1 MYTYDDVLD
10 ALHDLELKNP
20 NVLLSIPENEKRG
33 KKTFPK
39 DHIPGSPDTTK
50 YLHNKTSR
58 DCLLRCRQDGNNLD
72 KILYEKSIV
81 YVKTPQRN
89 NHCFYQAVL
98 SSMHESIKG
107 LKHFHS
113 YTAVHLKYQMLLHL
127 MKNIHKTEL
136 MKEIFGHAWFK
147 IIILNTCPKAW
158 ILKFLHSKEW
168 GDAYSMLGLI
178 AHMWKIKITLINYLE
193 YDAEFVTYGPYC
205 GRECHADI
213 YIIYN
218 GWSHYTATG
227 TN

>member
-1 MYTYDDVLD
+1 M
-10 ALHDLELKNP
+10 
-20 NVLLSIPENEKRG
+20 
-33 KKTFPK
+33 
-39 DHIPGSPDTTK
+39 TTSDEE
-50 YLHNKTSR
+50 HTQNRIDERNIWS
-58 DCLLRCRQDGNNLD
+58 CL
-72 KILYEKSIV
+72 V
-81 YVKTPQRN
+81 
-89 NHCFYQAVL
+89 
-98 SSMHESIKG
+98 
-107 LKHFHS
+107 
-113 YTAVHLKYQMLLHL
+113 
-127 MKNIHKTEL
+127 
-136 MKEIFGHAWFK
+136 EIM
-147 IIILNTCPKAW
+147 ILNTCPKAW